1 MNYIDKMMDII
12 KKQFIAIME
21 DDSDFYSRYNII
33 LSNEQ
38 QYIKNEDRNPK
49 SIYIVVKFAPGSL
62 NYGQM
67 LFPISFN
74 VLGEGNKLEVAQR
87 LLLDYAQTYNL
98 GEEEKWNEG
107 ADSYVAKQVY
117 TQPQVMSNFNTFS
130 NEFRSLFYMTGTFLI
145 GKNSMPIV
153 GVEYFK
159 ELPTTTPATG
169 EEIGFI
175 TTAWDFAIQLDSQA
189 FYGTDSI
196 TKSKSKIGTLTFSM
210 TIYATNSDLCKKIRG
225 IAFKN
230 TTNAPKGIKETFYF
244 RLTFADGTETDILEF
259 HLSHVTSPQ
268 SIGDFPMMNAIFT
281 L

>member
-12 KKQFIAIME
+12 KKQFIAIMN
-21 DDSDFYSRYNII
+21 DDPDFYSRYDII

-49 SIYIVVKFAPGSL
+49 SIYIVVKFVPGSI
-62 NYGQM
+62 NYEQM
-67 LFPISFN
+67 LFPINFN
-74 VLGEGNKLEVAQR
+74 VLGEGNKLDVAQR

-107 ADSYVAKQVY
+107 TDSYVAKQVY

-145 GKNSMPIV
+145 GKNSIPITL
-153 GVEYFK
+153 VEYFK
-159 ELPTTTPATG
+159 EMPSVTPATG
-169 EEIGFI
+169 ETIDFI

-225 IAFKN
+225 IAFQ
-230 TTNAPKGIKETFYF
+230 NATDAPNGIKESFYF

-259 HLSHVTSPQ
+259 HLAHVTSPQ
-268 SIGDFPMMNAIFT
+268 SIGEFPMMNAIFT